1 MNICKALTASAMA
14 IVLGTPGLAWATS
27 PWHDSKGEGGAT
39 FYPDHVK
46 GNQTRAEVRQV
57 LEAARKDGS
66 LWYLQRGWQVPVK
79 RGGPGKS
86 REEVRKEVL
95 NLPVEGRRQ
104 FQIVGGP

>member
-1 MNICKALTASAMA
+1 MNIHKALTASAMA
-14 IVLGTPGLAWATS
+14 IVLGTPGLALATS
-27 PWHDSKGEGGAT
+27 PWHESKGEGGAT

-66 LWYLQRGWQVPVK
+66 LWYLQLGLQVPVQK
-79 RGGPGKS
+79 AGPGKS

-95 NLPVEGRRQ
+95 NRPAEGRRS
-104 FQIVGGP
+104 FEIVGGP